1 MIKQLFV
8 IGFSAAALITT
19 PALAQTAQ
27 YDGAARAMPVRYSD
41 LDLRQSQD
49 AAALLSRLQQAA
61 TSSCTPSQAAN
72 SNPRMRRAIDR
83 CRQEAVA
90 SAVARINQQELT
102 RLHAERR

>member
-1 MIKQLFV
+1 MIKSLFV
-8 IGFSAAALITT
+8 IGFSAAALIAT

-27 YDGAARAMPVRYSD
+27 YDGTARAMPVRYSD

-61 TSSCTPSQAAN
+61 TASCAPSQAAN
-72 SNPRMRRAIDR
+72 ANPRMRRAIDR

-90 SAVARINQQELT
+90 SAVSRINQDELT
-102 RLHAERR
+102 RVHAERR

>member
-8 IGFSAAALITT
+8 IGFSAVALIAT
-19 PALAQTAQ
+19 PAVAQTAQ
-27 YDGAARAMPVRYSD
+27 YDGARAMPVRYSD
-41 LDLRQSQD
+41 LDIRQSQD

-61 TSSCTPSQAAN
+61 TASCTPSQAAN

-83 CRQEAVA
+83 CRRDAVA
-90 SAVARINQQELT
+90 SAVSRINQAELT